1 MNKILRKLLAFV
13 PALLWYRVIWGFSA
27 QTAVQSG
34 GTSDGL
40 LHSLL
45 SIVIPAYQSATL
57 EIQAVAV
64 EILSFFLRKGAH
76 MTCYFILSAL
86 LLAACA
92 LWVKPIYKRC
102 GLVVALCALLAG
114 LDEYHQTF
122 VPGRSGELRDVCIDV
137 TGGVI
142 TLVLWLVFRWL
153 WTAKKEDRRPTLV
166 MGGLVCLCVLL
177 AIALPATFARYGY
190 PIVQQMGKRFMEG
203 WSYYD
208 QQLQQFLAA
217 GVTPI
222 VAQTLQVC
230 LLMAAVVFALLACL
244 PLAARSLRSFK
255 DIRAQLK

>member
-1 MNKILRKLLAFV
+1 MNKNLRKLLAFV

-34 GTSDGL
+34 GASDGL
-40 LHSLL
+40 LHTLL
-45 SIVIPAYQSATL
+45 SIVVPAYRGAAAEVQT
-57 EIQAVAV
+57 VAV
-64 EILSFFLRKGAH
+64 ETLSFFLRKGAH

-86 LLAACA
+86 LLAACS

-122 VPGRSGELRDVCIDV
+122 VPGRSGQLRDVCIDV

-142 TLVLWLVFRWL
+142 ALVLWLVLRWL

-166 MGGLVCLCVLL
+166 MGGLACLCVVL
-177 AIALPATFARYGY
+177 AVALPAAFAQYGQ
-190 PIVQQMGKRFMEG
+190 PFVQWMSRRFVED
-203 WSYYD
+203 WSRYD
-208 QQLQQFLAA
+208 QQLQQFLIA

-222 VAQTLQVC
+222 VAQTLKVC
-230 LLMAAVVFALLACL
+230 LLLAAVVFVLLACL
-244 PLAARSLRSFK
+244 PLAARWLHSLK
-255 DIRAQLK
+255 K